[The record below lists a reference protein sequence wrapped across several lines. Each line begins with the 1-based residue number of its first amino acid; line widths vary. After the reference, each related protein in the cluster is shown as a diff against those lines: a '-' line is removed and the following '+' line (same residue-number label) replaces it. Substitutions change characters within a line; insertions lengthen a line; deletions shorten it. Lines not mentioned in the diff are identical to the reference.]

1 MDTKREVGMRIRA
14 IRKLRGLTQEGL
26 AERIERSVEA
36 VSNLERGKSL
46 PGFETLER
54 LSRFL
59 DVQIRDFFD
68 FRTDDDGGGEDAH
81 HRELLTGLMR
91 VARRLQTRDLAIAL
105 DQIKALA
112 GRGPDGQR

>member
-1 MDTKREVGMRIRA
+1 MGIKREVGMRIRA
-14 IRKLRGLTQEGL
+14 IRKLRGLTQEEL

-46 PGFETLER
+46 PGFETLKR

-59 DVQIRDFFD
+59 DVPIRDFFD
-68 FRTDDDGGGEDAH
+68 FRTDDDGGGGDAH

-112 GRGPDGQR
+112 QRGPNGQR